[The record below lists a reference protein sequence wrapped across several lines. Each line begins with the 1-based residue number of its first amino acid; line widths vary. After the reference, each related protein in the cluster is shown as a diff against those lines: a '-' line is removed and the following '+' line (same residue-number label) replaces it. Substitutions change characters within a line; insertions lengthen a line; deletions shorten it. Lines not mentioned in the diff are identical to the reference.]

1 MGERGKYTGEPIM
14 FELSPGS
21 KPFYA
26 KPFSTPK
33 AYQQVTKDEIAWL
46 ESIGLCTKVTSSE
59 WAALTFIIQK

>member
-1 MGERGKYTGEPIM
+1 VSDKTKRIPKEMGERGKYTGEPIM

-33 AYQQVTKDEIAWL
+33 AYQQVTKDEIA
-46 ESIGLCTKVTSSE
+46 
-59 WAALTFIIQK
+59 